1 MSFASSSQ
9 AFGFGE
15 LVMEQSVAEENE
27 DEDEEAEAD
36 VSGLAGQES
45 ILSEMDRADKSDLL
59 TVSLA
64 HRSPLM
70 RWTVADIF
78 RLSRS
83 SALPFPAALRLAAI
97 RKTRSSYPCRCKLFA
112 RR

>member
-27 DEDEEAEAD
+27 DEEAEAD
-36 VSGLAGQES
+36 VSGLGGQES

-59 TVSLA
+59 TVSVVCCSPPM
-64 HRSPLM
+64 HR
-70 RWTVADIF
+70 DG
-78 RLSRS
+78 
-83 SALPFPAALRLAAI
+83 
-97 RKTRSSYPCRCKLFA
+97 C
-112 RR
+112 